1 MGGDRSGRIGSSI
14 SARRT
19 RRKPSTK
26 EIIKAATKEPRLKD
40 DAMRAVVGKE
50 KRGNSNSYMP
60 RNSRGRR
67 PVGFRLGHR
76 QLELEAGPWKLSG
89 SNAKD
94 PSTETNKRPLHGC
107 EPVPKRDPGFAAP
120 LWLKPTS
127 AHQAGR
133 QQPRYGSLRGD
144 TINLAAVPTNWKLL
158 SFDTTCKFYLRYSQ
172 RHRHSDPLH
181 RKVSRSNRQ
190 QSSGAQQPDD
200 ARHTRHEKPGH
211 AIDMAKKGEK
221 GGSENTGKKAQ
232 GQARKAEAAAQK
244 SAAAEADKEAAEA
257 TKWDKGAKS
266 AAKK

>member
-19 RRKPSTK
+19 RRKPSTR
-26 EIIKAATKEPRLKD
+26 EIKAATKEPRLKD
-40 DAMRAVVGKE
+40 DAMRTMVGKE
-50 KRGNSNSYMP
+50 KTGNSNSYMP
-60 RNSRGRR
+60 KNSRGR
-67 PVGFRLGHR
+67 PVGLRLGHK
-76 QLELEAGPWKLSG
+76 QLELEVGPWKLSG
-89 SNAKD
+89 SNTKD

-120 LWLKPTS
+120 LCLAKIHLSSPSWKATTPLWV
-127 AHQAGR
+127 
-133 QQPRYGSLRGD
+133 LRGD

-172 RHRHSDPLH
+172 RHRQPGPLH

-211 AIDMAKKGEK
+211 AIDMAKK

-266 AAKK
+266 GAKK